1 MSEQPKRQKAFDYY
15 VEEVTDT
22 VTRYLLNANGA
33 LFVFENVPARVNRV
47 TGEQLFAPATVRRIQ
62 QIAMSTQKPD
72 RIVQAKVYDWQ
83 RAA

>member
-1 MSEQPKRQKAFDYY
+1 MR
-15 VEEVTDT
+15 TDMGKKVNWPDEDLIET
-22 VTRYLLNANGA
+22 NVQYILSIDNYF
-33 LFVFENVPARVNRV
+33 FVFENVPARVNRV

-72 RIVQAKVYDWQ
+72 RIVQAKVYDWE